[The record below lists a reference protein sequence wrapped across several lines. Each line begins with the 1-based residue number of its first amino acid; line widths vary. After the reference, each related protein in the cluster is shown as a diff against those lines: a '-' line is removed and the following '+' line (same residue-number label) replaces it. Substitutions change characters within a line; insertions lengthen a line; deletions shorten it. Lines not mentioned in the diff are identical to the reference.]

1 MNVTKYIRHHE
12 QYMQQVL
19 AGQKGTARLDITQ
32 AFHNRQIGFL
42 QHERLVH
49 LLVTLA
55 VALLFMLA
63 LIFTLLSGS
72 LFALAFA
79 GGLLGLTGFYLI
91 HYFRLE
97 NAVQRWYRI
106 SYQLDQRQA
115 RVTGNDK
122 EK

>member
-1 MNVTKYIRHHE
+1 
-12 QYMQQVL
+12 MQQVL
-19 AGQKGTARLDITQ
+19 AGEKEAAGPEKAQ
-32 AFHNRQIGFL
+32 AFHCRQIGFL

-49 LLVTLA
+49 LTVTLA

-72 LFALAFA
+72 LTALAFTA
-79 GGLLGLTGFYLI
+79 GLLGLTGFYLV

-106 SYQLDQRQA
+106 SYQLDQRQSKA
-115 RVTGNDK
+115 PDK
-122 EK
+122 GKER